1 VLNIV
6 SSAAQYVR
14 ETISENIKDAKRQ
27 AKREG
32 RKLCRAA
39 QTPGYKDGER
49 GKVEIDVPV
58 APAVKVIFEMYSA
71 GIPIGKITAWANHHY
86 PHARKRR
93 WYDSTIQRMVR
104 NPHYIG
110 CTYDHEA
117 KLIPSKAYPALVD
130 NRLFIKCQERIKSQA
145 GMKPRSGRHPH
156 MASGFLTCGYCGK
169 TLAVQQRRDPVTGEV
184 KGYSYSCR
192 YGQHG
197 RGSGT
202 APAHV
207 MERQWEEWF
216 DSFFSTYR
224 KEQAESSEASALRIQ
239 IARIGENITRLKK
252 TIATGSQDDDG
263 LLEEFADIVRDAN
276 REKSKLQAQLNAIPP
291 RGCMVKQWAEMTT
304 LERRSE
310 LKYMI
315 RRVAVF
321 HDYCIV
327 HYQLHTSRRDMSFPL
342 MKRAPDGRRFNNNDL
357 NCWTPRRL
365 LADEADIVLRETAPN
380 WQDYLDDDFYF
391 ANPDHSDC
399 QPSRSTGIL
408 RSKKSGERCSIKPA
422 AKGVEVECLHEGH
435 RENRR

>member
-1 VLNIV
+1 
-6 SSAAQYVR
+6 
-14 ETISENIKDAKRQ
+14 
-27 AKREG
+27 
-32 RKLCRAA
+32 
-39 QTPGYKDGER
+39 
-49 GKVEIDVPV
+49 
-58 APAVKVIFEMYSA
+58 
-71 GIPIGKITAWANHHY
+71 
-86 PHARKRR
+86 
-93 WYDSTIQRMVR
+93 
-104 NPHYIG
+104 
-110 CTYDHEA
+110 
-117 KLIPSKAYPALVD
+117 
-130 NRLFIKCQERIKSQA
+130 
-145 GMKPRSGRHPH
+145 
-156 MASGFLTCGYCGK
+156 
-169 TLAVQQRRDPVTGEV
+169 
-184 KGYSYSCR
+184 
-192 YGQHG
+192 
-197 RGSGT
+197 
-202 APAHV
+202 